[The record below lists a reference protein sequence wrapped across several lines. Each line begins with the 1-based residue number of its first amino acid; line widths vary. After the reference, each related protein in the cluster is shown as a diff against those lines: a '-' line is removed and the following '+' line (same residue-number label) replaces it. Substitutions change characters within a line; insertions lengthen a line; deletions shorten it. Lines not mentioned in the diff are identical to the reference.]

1 MATRKAWRSLR
12 WGASSI
18 SITPAT
24 VTLEEAATQQL
35 TAVVTDSVGKV
46 LAGWDA
52 GVTYTTSAATIAT
65 VSAAGLITAVLAGSA
80 TITGT
85 DVAGHTDTCVVTV
98 TEPA

>member
-1 MATRKAWRSLR
+1 MKRAWRSLR
-12 WGASSI
+12 WGAATLT
-18 SITPAT
+18 ITPAT

-46 LAGWDA
+46 LVGWDA
-52 GVTYTTSAATIAT
+52 GVTYATSDAAVAT
-65 VSAAGLITAVLAGSA
+65 VDASGLITAVLAGEA

-85 DVAGHTDTCVVTV
+85 DVAMHTDTCVVTV